1 MDPDGNDE
9 VDHEDHDD
17 GNNEDCNPTYPCVQP
32 LDVDQVIRN
41 YNYFLFYIHNN
52 NLDYSLNNVF
62 HLNVSDDMGIN
73 VD

>member
-32 LDVDQVIRN
+32 LDVD
-41 YNYFLFYIHNN
+41 
-52 NLDYSLNNVF
+52 
-62 HLNVSDDMGIN
+62 
-73 VD
+73 